1 MDLAAG
7 QNLARIVRCCH
18 GPGVGGIRKLSALN
32 PVNKSRRKKCW
43 GTGPRPLR
51 LGEEI
56 PQFTGNRLF
65 RPCEPQ
71 WWLVRSRRAN
81 QFRRGGQSELI
92 VYQTSSFSSRSSLT
106 AFMQNVA
113 SRTESRARH
122 ELVAVLMLRF
132 ARQLRPYGAR
142 L

>member
-1 MDLAAG
+1 M
-7 QNLARIVRCCH
+7 
-18 GPGVGGIRKLSALN
+18 
-32 PVNKSRRKKCW
+32 
-43 GTGPRPLR
+43 
-51 LGEEI
+51 
-56 PQFTGNRLF
+56 
-65 RPCEPQ
+65 
-71 WWLVRSRRAN
+71 
-81 QFRRGGQSELI
+81 
-92 VYQTSSFSSRSSLT
+92 YQTSSFSSRSSLT